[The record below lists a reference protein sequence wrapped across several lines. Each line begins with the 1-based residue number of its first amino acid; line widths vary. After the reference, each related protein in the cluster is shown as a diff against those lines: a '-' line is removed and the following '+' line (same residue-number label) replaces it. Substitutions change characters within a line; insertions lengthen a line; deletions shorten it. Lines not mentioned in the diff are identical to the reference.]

1 MDIVSVKPRDGLS
14 VVMPDRGRLASAEG
28 ENVDREDPYYA
39 QAIRDGDLVVVAGMT
54 AKIKS
59 DAAISGEGSK

>member
-14 VVMPDRGRLASAEG
+14 VVMPDRGRLASADG

-39 QAIRDGDLVVVAGMT
+39 KAIKDGDLVVDKAEANLT
-54 AKIKS
+54 EPAKR
-59 DAAISGEGSK
+59 GQGSK